1 MPNLGRP
8 LARTSPIFVK
18 SGLSSHTGKKP
29 SLNGI
34 QNGTTPPP
42 MNRQHEVQT
51 GISHLRTSCPI
62 MRKLIR
68 AVGPFTLRPT
78 RNRFG
83 ILVRS
88 IISQQ
93 ISTAAAR
100 NIRGR
105 LDALL
110 EPDGIKPENLARLV
124 LSDLRAVG
132 LSRQKASY
140 LLDLAEKT
148 LDGTVRLNRIGRL
161 EDEAVIEMLT
171 QVKGIGRWTAEMFL
185 IFSLGRLDVLPV
197 DDLGV
202 RSAIRNLYDLPE
214 LPDKKTCMEFASP
227 WRPYASIGSWYCWQ
241 SLDLKRNV
249 RQFAKGYPT

>member
-1 MPNLGRP
+1 MTHVEKTEIA
-8 LARTSPIFVK
+8 LA
-18 SGLSSHTGKKP
+18 
-29 SLNGI
+29 
-34 QNGTTPPP
+34 
-42 MNRQHEVQT
+42 
-51 GISHLRTSCPI
+51 HLRRQDPI

-105 LDALL
+105 LDARLAPGGL
-110 EPDGIKPENLARLV
+110 EPDNLACLGE
-124 LSDLRAVG
+124 SDLRTVG

-148 LDGTVRLNRIGRL
+148 LDGTVRLDRIGRL
-161 EDEAVIEMLT
+161 KDDAVIEMLT

-202 RSAIRNLYDLPE
+202 RSAIRNLYGLPE
-214 LPDKKTCMEFASP
+214 LPDKKTCMELAAP
-227 WRPYASIGSWYCWQ
+227 WRPYASIGSWYCWR